1 MKKKLKN
8 KIIVFLLALM
18 SLFILG
24 GCSLG
29 ASLGEVKK
37 DYKLTAQVTY
47 FANGGA
53 FNNSKTQK
61 DMYYT
66 AGSKALNIGVITPT
80 SGSVSISNSKGEFDG
95 WYFIELDGE
104 GNPVFED
111 EENGLYKLTDEK
123 VDFTK
128 ALADGD
134 HWIVGAKWKSLTNLK
149 VKLVV
154 DTGLTVPF
162 DAEKKNSSMI
172 LPEGVAEKTGFE
184 NGDIIGEFEYNRNDR
199 VSKKNEPFTVA
210 DKSFT
215 FVEYYLD
222 EACTQLAF
230 PSLTSYFAKQDEND
244 TIYAKYIV
252 GEWTIVKDG
261 VTAKTMFSAM
271 ASGRY
276 WLIADIDMSEYK
288 LENGV
293 LATGCEIQGN
303 GKKLINLQLEQIY
316 NIGGGGNNVYSLFGT
331 VKASAKIENLTIENV
346 TMTYRVKAD
355 CEVYFVCNGIEAG
368 ATITNVSVGGTLLWE
383 KNKSSGNIT
392 NLVNGFEHCLYGGF
406 VSDAEYTAENGF
418 KVVGNPNEFIITVE

>member
-29 ASLGEVKK
+29 SSLNDVKK
-37 DYKLTAQVTY
+37 DYNLTAQVTY

-66 AGSKALNIGVITPT
+66 AGSKALNIGVVNPT
-80 SGSVSISNSKGEFDG
+80 SGSVSITNSQGEFDG
-95 WYFIELDGE
+95 WYFVEVDAE
-104 GNPVFED
+104 GNPVLED
-111 EENGLYKLTDEK
+111 EEKGLYKLTDKK
-123 VDFTK
+123 VDFTV

-134 HWIVGAKWKSLTNLK
+134 HWIIGAKWKSLTNLK
-149 VKLVV
+149 VKIVV

-162 DAEKKNSSMI
+162 DADKKNSSI
-172 LPEGVAEKTGFE
+172 VLPVGVAEKTGFV

-199 VSKKNEPFTVA
+199 VFKKNEPFTVA

-230 PSLTSYFAKQDEND
+230 PSATSYFEKQDEND
-244 TIYAKYIV
+244 TIYAKYIE
-252 GEWTIVKDG
+252 GDWTIVKDG
-261 VTAKTMFSAM
+261 VVASTMFSAM

-276 WLIADIDMSEYK
+276 WLIADIDMSAYP
-288 LENGV
+288 LGNIV

-303 GKKLINLQLEQIY
+303 GKKLSNLKIERTS
-316 NIGGGGNNVYSLFGT
+316 NIGGADNVYSLFGT

-346 TMTYRVKAD
+346 KMTYRLRGD
-355 CEVYFVCNGIEAG
+355 CEVYFVCNEIETG
-368 ATITNVSVGGTLLWE
+368 ATITNVSVQGTLLWE
-383 KNKSSGNIT
+383 KKKSSGNIT
-392 NLVNGFEHCLYGGF
+392 NFANGFDHCLYGGF
-406 VSDAEYTAENGF
+406 ASDSEYTEENGF
-418 KVVGNPNEFIITVE
+418 TVVGNPSEFITVE